1 MGGWLTVKAYQCLQE
16 GASLLHS
23 DGQKPC
29 RYEENMQ
36 SPFEI
41 SRKDL
46 RGELCDKT
54 GHFEIL
60 FANKY
65 FYLFY
70 YTLYFHSRNK

>member
-1 MGGWLTVKAYQCLQE
+1 MGGWFTVKAYQCLQE

-29 RYEENMQ
+29 RHEENMQ
-36 SPFEI
+36 RPFEM
-41 SRKDL
+41 SRIHL
-46 RGELCDKT
+46 RGELCEKT

-70 YTLYFHSRNK
+70 CTFYFHGRNK